1 MFIIFFI
8 ACQLNFKATPTYI
21 ANTMPN
27 SFYEQ
32 KTLQSCCLG
41 GGCTLKLI

>member
-1 MFIIFFI
+1 MFLF
-8 ACQLNFKATPTYI
+8 AYKLNFKATPTYI

-32 KTLQSCCLG
+32 KTLQSSYLG
-41 GGCTLKLI
+41 GECTLKLI